1 VLEAFQRRISN
12 FNRQFQNSKQDPASL
27 EMAAGHDRCYTP
39 NDIVNDAIKQDPRI
53 KAADE
58 RYRKNGQHTASAIIA
73 ALGLAAVIP
82 FVAKTVTKKDVPFSV
97 LGRELYHAVNAIL
110 GPPHV
115 AAKTILYVFRF
126 LCRHLGYP
134 ESGLDGEGVIIG
146 HRERNKPDTR
156 GRFYGVKSMLKTF
169 AVPPQCK
176 AASEKRDASS
186 KRGLEDKKIGVGMSQ
201 RSKRAHLSQTKK
213 RRKLAQQ
220 VKVLSGA
227 QAHLNDSQWTAMLA
241 TADKDQL
248 TRKDPEKGIV
258 SLAPKLGVST
268 TAQPEV
274 KAVLF
279 APQGPKAHRGLGGA
293 LVGDYEEQIHQGDTR
308 VSATCAELQVQWE
321 AKNSTE
327 RGDHPQI
334 AVQQSRWSEARAD
347 LQKKLNEVRSL
358 GDVLCSPPGHSF
370 LIVVCI

>member
-1 VLEAFQRRISN
+1 
-12 FNRQFQNSKQDPASL
+12 
-27 EMAAGHDRCYTP
+27 
-39 NDIVNDAIKQDPRI
+39 
-53 KAADE
+53 
-58 RYRKNGQHTASAIIA
+58 
-73 ALGLAAVIP
+73 
-82 FVAKTVTKKDVPFSV
+82 
-97 LGRELYHAVNAIL
+97 
-110 GPPHV
+110 
-115 AAKTILYVFRF
+115 
-126 LCRHLGYP
+126 
-134 ESGLDGEGVIIG
+134 
-146 HRERNKPDTR
+146 
-156 GRFYGVKSMLKTF
+156 MLKTVP
-169 AVPPQCK
+169 VPPECK

-186 KRGLEDKKIGVGMSQ
+186 RRGLVEKKSGTGMSQTKKRALLSQTKKLKRRKKRRKLEQQVKVLWMQ

-248 TRKDPEKGIV
+248 ARKDPEKGIV

-308 VSATCAELQVQWE
+308 VSATCAELQIQWE

-327 RGDHPQI
+327 RGHHPQI